1 MEARPLFFGKDI
13 SALSTSTSHVVVLLD
28 DAESLIS
35 EISSDVQEIAND
47 LQFTKLMI
55 LGGVA

>member
-13 SALSTSTSHVVVLLD
+13 SALSTSASHVHVLLD

-35 EISSDVQEIAND
+35 EISSEVQEIAND